1 MAKTPSSRDIRAHI
15 QFHDALNSLVWDD
28 TRMRMEVRVRLMR
41 AALAFY
47 RFVDVPRLVVRDIV
61 LTGSNAA
68 YNYTR
73 QSDLDVHL
81 IVDFK
86 ATSCPGL
93 AENVFTTKKALWAE
107 TYDITIHDMAVELYV
122 EDSAKP
128 AKSNGRYSILQGEWI
143 DKATSASPS
152 KNDSSVVSK
161 VKYLSAEIDGLIASK
176 PSNDQV
182 TMMFARL
189 RSLRQNGLLNG
200 GEFSAEN
207 LAYKALRALG
217 YLDRLFDASKR
228 STSDD
233 LSL

>member
-1 MAKTPSSRDIRAHI
+1 
-15 QFHDALNSLVWDD
+15 
-28 TRMRMEVRVRLMR
+28 MRMEVRVRLLR
-41 AALAFY
+41 SALAFY
-47 RFVDVPRLVVRDIV
+47 RFIDVQRLIVRDIV

-81 IVDFK
+81 IVDFA
-86 ATSCPGL
+86 ATSCPTL
-93 AENVFTTKKALWAE
+93 VENVFTTKKALWAE

-122 EDSAKP
+122 EDAAMP
-128 AKSNGRYSILQGEWI
+128 AKSNGRYSILRGKWI
-143 DKATSASPS
+143 DRATSVATT
-152 KNDSSVVSK
+152 KDDASVVSK
-161 VKYLSAEIDGLIASK
+161 VKYLSAEIDALIASK
-176 PSNDQV
+176 PSKDQV

-189 RSLRQNGLLNG
+189 RALRQNGLLKG

-207 LAYKALRALG
+207 LAYKALRSLG
-217 YLDRLFDASKR
+217 YLDRLFDASRR